1 MTLKKSCCS
10 DFCSKPAFV
19 PKPAQWNFWNFCPQ
33 SLNTTF
39 THLSMQRRVRS
50 TGQVPADESTQ
61 PQHIKSTKMPETMEN
76 LSKPLNHQDTK
87 TFASFLR
94 QMSVSMAGGLIFG
107 YLFERSHVYEPS
119 NIREQFFFTK
129 FVMLK
134 MFLGAMVGACVSFLV
149 VFKVGGAPNTASVQL
164 DNGDWKTFLDHRTGK
179 PSLFDGVRK
188 PKYGIFRFSHAVR
201 AAIGGSLLGAGM
213 VVSGACPGIP
223 FFSIFFPLL

>member
-1 MTLKKSCCS
+1 MM
-10 DFCSKPAFV
+10 
-19 PKPAQWNFWNFCPQ
+19 Q
-33 SLNTTF
+33 
-39 THLSMQRRVRS
+39 QRRR
-50 TGQVPADESTQ
+50 QLPAPADESTQ
-61 PQHIKSTKMPETMEN
+61 LQDIKNTKIPETMAN
-76 LSKPLNHQDTK
+76 LSKPPTQQETK
-87 TFASFLR
+87 TFASFLG
-94 QMSVSMAGGLIFG
+94 QMFVSMAGGFIFG

-179 PSLFDGVRK
+179 SLFDGVRK

-201 AAIGGSLLGAGM
+201 AAIGGAVLGAGM

-223 FFSIFFPLL
+223 FFSIL